1 MGIFMKRNIFI
12 IGARGYHANYG
23 GWETFVSKLVDHYQD
38 ENTTFYVGEL
48 SDDSNKDKT
57 NVKVNENLYLNPIY
71 VKTKGSP
78 KMFFYSMKSYL
89 YALKYIKKEKL
100 ENSYIYVLGL
110 KLGPL
115 LYFYKHL
122 RKKYKIKVFVNPDG
136 LEHQRSKWNKIVQ
149 YCFLLSEWSMVRHC
163 DLVVC
168 DGLGIKRYIDGKY
181 KKVKNKTTYIA
192 YGAEKQDFTNVD
204 EEAILKEYNLKKDD
218 YCLMVGRC
226 VPENNY
232 ELIIRDFM
240 KSTIKKSLVIITN
253 LSSSNYYK
261 VLVEKTGCLKD
272 SRIHFIDGVYDGLKL
287 AVIRKNAYLYIHGHS
302 VGGTNPSLI
311 EALSLTDLNLLY
323 DVCFNHDIGCDTC
336 LYFKEDGDLTKL
348 LDNKKMLDNSKKK
361 LGLKAKKLYLENF
374 TWDNIVEKYKEI
386 FK

>member
-1 MGIFMKRNIFI
+1 MKKNIFI
-12 IGARGYHANYG
+12 VGARGYHANYG

-38 ENTTFYVGEL
+38 EDTTFYVGEL
-48 SDDSNKDKT
+48 SEDPDKDKEI
-57 NVKVNENLYLNPIY
+57 VRVHENLYLNPIY

-115 LYFYKHL
+115 LCFYKHL
-122 RKKYKIKVFVNPDG
+122 RKKYHIKVFVNPDG
-136 LEHQRSKWNKIVQ
+136 LEHQRSKWNKIIQ

-168 DGLGIKRYIDGKY
+168 DGLGIQRYIDGKY
-181 KKVKNKTTYIA
+181 KKLKDKTTYIA
-192 YGAEKQDFTNVD
+192 YGAERQDFTNVD
-204 EEAILKEYNLKKDD
+204 EETILKEYDLKKDE

-232 ELIIRDFM
+232 ELVIRDFM
-240 KSTIKKSLVIITN
+240 KSTINKSLVIITN
-253 LSSSNYYK
+253 LSSSNYYEE
-261 VLVEKTGCLKD
+261 LVEKTGCLED
-272 SRIHFIDGVYDGLKL
+272 SRIHFIDGVYDQLKL
-287 AVIRKNAYLYIHGHS
+287 AVIRRNAYLYIHGHS

-323 DVCFNHDIGCDTC
+323 DVCFNHDIGGNSC
-336 LYFKEDGDLTKL
+336 LYFKDEGDLTNL
-348 LDNKKMLDNSKKK
+348 LDNKKMLDTNKKK
-361 LGLKAKKLYLENF
+361 LGPKAKRIYLENF
-374 TWDNIVEKYKEI
+374 TWDKIVEKYREI